1 MRAHFAFT
9 SNAVASQASDALR
22 VVVVS
27 SAPLVRSG
35 LRTILGAF
43 DDLDLTEADPTRL
56 RVVNA
61 DVMLCD
67 GTLPDIDERLNASDV
82 PALVLVVDAAGAAD
96 ALASGARGVLARTAA
111 PRRMHAALHAVAEAE
126 IVIDDAFADHLL
138 RHPRAE
144 VEMIEPLTTREREVL
159 RLLASGLTNKEIA
172 QRLGVTDH
180 TIKFHVNG
188 ILGKLGA
195 ATRTEAVV
203 EAARRGII
211 AV

>member
-1 MRAHFAFT
+1 VRAHPAFA
-9 SNAVASQASDALR
+9 SNAVPSQFPDALR

-27 SAPLVRSG
+27 SAPLVRAS

-43 DDLDLTEADPTRL
+43 DDLDVTEAEPSHL
-56 RVVNA
+56 RALNA
-61 DVMLCD
+61 EVMLCD
-67 GTLPDIDERLNASDV
+67 GNAPDVDV
-82 PALVLVVDAAGAAD
+82 PALVLVRDAAGAAD

-126 IVIDDAFADHLL
+126 IVIDDAFADTIL

-144 VEMIEPLTTREREVL
+144 VEMIEPLTVREREVL
-159 RLLASGLTNKEIA
+159 RLLANGLTNKEIA

>member
-1 MRAHFAFT
+1 MRAHPAFA
-9 SNAVASQASDALR
+9 SNAVPSHAPDALR

-27 SAPLVRSG
+27 SAPLVRAG
-35 LRTILGAF
+35 LRTILGVF
-43 DDLDLTEADPTRL
+43 DDLDVTEADPSQL
-56 RVVNA
+56 RALNA
-61 DVMLCD
+61 EVMLCD
-67 GTLPDIDERLNASDV
+67 GSTPDIDERLTAADV
-82 PALVLVVDAAGAAD
+82 PALVLVRDAAGAAD
-96 ALASGARGVLARTAA
+96 ALACGARGVLARTAA

-126 IVIDDAFADHLL
+126 IVIDDAFADTLL

-144 VEMIEPLTTREREVL
+144 VEMIEPLTARERQVL
-159 RLLASGLTNKEIA
+159 HLLASGLTNKEIG

-203 EAARRGII
+203 QAARRGII

>member
-56 RVVNA
+56 RIFNA

-67 GTLPDIDERLNASDV
+67 GTLPDIDERLAASDV

-138 RHPRAE
+138 RQTRAE
-144 VEMIEPLTTREREVL
+144 VEMIEPLTAREREVL

>member
-1 MRAHFAFT
+1 MRAHPAFA
-9 SNAVASQASDALR
+9 SNAVPSHVPDALR

-27 SAPLVRSG
+27 SAPLVRAG

-43 DDLDLTEADPTRL
+43 DDLDVTEADPSGL
-56 RVVNA
+56 RALNA
-61 DVMLCD
+61 EVMLCD
-67 GTLPDIDERLNASDV
+67 GSTPDMDERLAAAEV
-82 PALVLVVDAAGAAD
+82 PALVLVRDAAGAAD

-111 PRRMHAALHAVAEAE
+111 PRRMHAALHAIAEAE
-126 IVIDDAFADHLL
+126 IVIDDAFADTLL

-144 VEMIEPLTTREREVL
+144 VEMIEPLTVREREVL
-159 RLLASGLTNKEIA
+159 RLLASGQTNKEIG

>member
-1 MRAHFAFT
+1 MRAHPAFA
-9 SNAVASQASDALR
+9 SNAVPSHAPDALR

-27 SAPLVRSG
+27 SAPLVRAG

-43 DDLDLTEADPTRL
+43 DDLDVTEADPSRL
-56 RVVNA
+56 RALNA
-61 DVMLCD
+61 EVMLCD
-67 GTLPDIDERLNASDV
+67 GSTPDMDERLAATDV
-82 PALVLVVDAAGAAD
+82 PALVLVRDAAGAAD

-126 IVIDDAFADHLL
+126 IVIDDAFADTLL

-144 VEMIEPLTTREREVL
+144 VEMIEPLTAREREVL
-159 RLLASGLTNKEIA
+159 HLLASGQTNKEIG

>member
-1 MRAHFAFT
+1 LLYCFSVRAHFAFT
-9 SNAVASQASDALR
+9 SNAVASHAADALR

-43 DDLDLTEADPTRL
+43 DDLDVTEADPMRL
-56 RVVNA
+56 HVLNA
-61 DVMLCD
+61 DVMICD
-67 GTLPDIDERLNASDV
+67 GTVPDVDV
-82 PALVLVVDAAGAAD
+82 PALVLVCDGTGAAE

-126 IVIDDAFADHLL
+126 IVIDDVFADELL

-144 VEMIEPLTTREREVL
+144 VEMIEPLTAREREVL

-172 QRLGVTDH
+172 QRLGVTGH
-180 TIKFHVNG
+180 TIKFHMNG

>member
-56 RVVNA
+56 RIVNA

-67 GTLPDIDERLNASDV
+67 GTLPDDVDV

-144 VEMIEPLTTREREVL
+144 VEMIEPLTAREREVL

>member
-43 DDLDLTEADPTRL
+43 DDLDLTEADLTEADPTRL
-56 RVVNA
+56 RIVNA

-67 GTLPDIDERLNASDV
+67 GTLPDVDV

-111 PRRMHAALHAVAEAE
+111 PRRMHAALHAVAESE

-144 VEMIEPLTTREREVL
+144 VEMIEPLTAREREVL

>member
-1 MRAHFAFT
+1 M
-9 SNAVASQASDALR
+9 LR

-43 DDLDLTEADPTRL
+43 DDLDVTEADPTRL
-56 RVVNA
+56 RVLNA
-61 DVMLCD
+61 DVMICD
-67 GTLPDIDERLNASDV
+67 GTVPDVDV
-82 PALVLVVDAAGAAD
+82 PALVLVCDGAGAAE

-126 IVIDDAFADHLL
+126 IVIDDAFADELL

-144 VEMIEPLTTREREVL
+144 VQMIEPLTAREREVL

>member
-1 MRAHFAFT
+1 MRAPFAFT

-56 RVVNA
+56 RVLNA

-67 GTLPDIDERLNASDV
+67 GALPDIDERLNASDV

-138 RHPRAE
+138 RQTRAE
-144 VEMIEPLTTREREVL
+144 VEMIEPLTAREREVL

>member
-9 SNAVASQASDALR
+9 SNAVASPAADVLR

-43 DDLDLTEADPTRL
+43 DDLDVTEADPTRL
-56 RVVNA
+56 RVLSG

-67 GTLPDIDERLNASDV
+67 GTVPDVDV
-82 PALVLVVDAAGAAD
+82 PALVLVCDAAGAAE
-96 ALASGARGVLARTAA
+96 ALSSGARGVLARTAA
-111 PRRMHAALHAVAEAE
+111 PRRMHAALHAIAEAE
-126 IVIDDAFADHLL
+126 VVIDDVFADELL

-144 VEMIEPLTTREREVL
+144 VEMIEPLTAREREVL
-159 RLLASGLTNKEIA
+159 RLLASGQTNKEIA

-188 ILGKLGA
+188 ILGKIQ
-195 ATRTEAVV
+195 REEAVAH
-203 EAARRGII
+203 ER
-211 AV
+211 

>member
-1 MRAHFAFT
+1 
-9 SNAVASQASDALR
+9 
-22 VVVVS
+22 
-27 SAPLVRSG
+27 LVRSG

-43 DDLDLTEADPTRL
+43 DDLDVTEADPTRL
-56 RVVNA
+56 RVLNA
-61 DVMLCD
+61 DVMICD
-67 GTLPDIDERLNASDV
+67 GDVPDLDV
-82 PALVLVVDAAGAAD
+82 PALVLVCDANGAAE

-126 IVIDDAFADHLL
+126 IVIDELFADGLL
-138 RHPRAE
+138 RHPRTE
-144 VEMIEPLTTREREVL
+144 VEMIEPLTAREREVL

>member
-9 SNAVASQASDALR
+9 SNAVSQAADALR

-43 DDLDLTEADPTRL
+43 DDLEVTEADPTRL
-56 RVVNA
+56 RVLNA
-61 DVMLCD
+61 DVMICD
-67 GTLPDIDERLNASDV
+67 GTVPDVDERLNAADV
-82 PALVLVVDAAGAAD
+82 PALVLVYDGAGAAE

-126 IVIDDAFADHLL
+126 IVIDDAFADELL

-144 VEMIEPLTTREREVL
+144 VEMIEPLTAREREVL

-172 QRLGVTDH
+172 QRLGVTGH
-180 TIKFHVNG
+180 TIKFHMNG

>member
-56 RVVNA
+56 RIVNA

-67 GTLPDIDERLNASDV
+67 GVLPDDIDV

-126 IVIDDAFADHLL
+126 IVIDDAFADQLL
-138 RHPRAE
+138 RQSRTE
-144 VEMIEPLTTREREVL
+144 VEMIEPLTAREREVL

>member
-1 MRAHFAFT
+1 LLYCFDVRAHFAFT
-9 SNAVASQASDALR
+9 SNAVASPSADVLR

-27 SAPLVRSG
+27 TAPLVRSG

-43 DDLDLTEADPTRL
+43 DDLDVTEADPTRL
-56 RVVNA
+56 RVLNA
-61 DVMLCD
+61 DVMICD
-67 GTLPDIDERLNASDV
+67 GTVPDVDV
-82 PALVLVVDAAGAAD
+82 PALVLVCDGTGAAE

-126 IVIDDAFADHLL
+126 IVIDDVFADELL

-144 VEMIEPLTTREREVL
+144 VQMIEPLTAREREVL

>member
-9 SNAVASQASDALR
+9 SNAVASPAADVLR

-43 DDLDLTEADPTRL
+43 DDLDVTEADPTRL
-56 RVVNA
+56 RVLNA
-61 DVMLCD
+61 DVMICD
-67 GTLPDIDERLNASDV
+67 GTVPDIDERLTAADV
-82 PALVLVVDAAGAAD
+82 PALVLVCDGAGAAD

-126 IVIDDAFADHLL
+126 IVIDDIFADELL

-144 VEMIEPLTTREREVL
+144 VQMIEPLTAREREVL

-172 QRLGVTDH
+172 QRLGVTGH
-180 TIKFHVNG
+180 TIKFHMNG

>member
-1 MRAHFAFT
+1 VRAHFAFT
-9 SNAVASQASDALR
+9 SNAVASQAADALR

-35 LRTILGAF
+35 LRTILGVF
-43 DDLDLTEADPTRL
+43 DDLDVTEADPTRL
-56 RVVNA
+56 RSLNA
-61 DVMLCD
+61 DVMICD
-67 GTLPDIDERLNASDV
+67 GTVPDVEV
-82 PALVLVVDAAGAAD
+82 PALVLVCDGAGAAE

-126 IVIDDAFADHLL
+126 IVIDDIFADELL

-144 VEMIEPLTTREREVL
+144 VRMIEPLTAREREVL

-172 QRLGVTDH
+172 QRLGVTGH
-180 TIKFHVNG
+180 TVKFHMNG

>member
-1 MRAHFAFT
+1 M
-9 SNAVASQASDALR
+9 LR

-43 DDLDLTEADPTRL
+43 DDLDVTEADPTRL
-56 RVVNA
+56 HVLNA
-61 DVMLCD
+61 DVMICD
-67 GTLPDIDERLNASDV
+67 GTVPDVDV
-82 PALVLVVDAAGAAD
+82 PALVLVCDGTGAAD
-96 ALASGARGVLARTAA
+96 ALALGARGVLARTAA

-126 IVIDDAFADHLL
+126 IVIDDIFADELL

-144 VEMIEPLTTREREVL
+144 VRMIEPLTAREREVL

-172 QRLGVTDH
+172 QRLGVTGH
-180 TIKFHVNG
+180 TIKFHMNG

>member
-1 MRAHFAFT
+1 MRAHPAFS
-9 SNAVASQASDALR
+9 SNALESHAPDVLR

-27 SAPLVRSG
+27 SAPLVRAS
-35 LRTILGAF
+35 LRTILGEF
-43 DDLDLTEADPTRL
+43 DDLDVTEAEPSRL
-56 RVVNA
+56 RAVNA
-61 DVMLCD
+61 EVMLCD
-67 GTLPDIDERLNASDV
+67 GSAPDVDV
-82 PALVLVVDAAGAAD
+82 PALVLVRDAAGAAE
-96 ALASGARGVLARTAA
+96 ALACGARGVLARTAA

-126 IVIDDAFADHLL
+126 VVIDDTFADSLL
-138 RHPRAE
+138 RNPRAE
-144 VEMIEPLTTREREVL
+144 VEMIEPLTAREREVL
-159 RLLASGLTNKEIA
+159 RLLASGQTNKEIG

-195 ATRTEAVV
+195 QTRTEAVV

>member
-1 MRAHFAFT
+1 MRAHPAFA
-9 SNAVASQASDALR
+9 SNAVPSHAPDALR

-27 SAPLVRSG
+27 SAPLVRAG
-35 LRTILGAF
+35 LRTILGVF
-43 DDLDLTEADPTRL
+43 DDLDVTEADPSQL
-56 RVVNA
+56 RALNA
-61 DVMLCD
+61 EVMLCD
-67 GTLPDIDERLNASDV
+67 GSTPDIDERLTAADV
-82 PALVLVVDAAGAAD
+82 PALVLVRDAAGAAD

-126 IVIDDAFADHLL
+126 IVIDDAFADTLL

-144 VEMIEPLTTREREVL
+144 VEMIEPLTAREREVL
-159 RLLASGLTNKEIA
+159 HLLASGLTNKEIG

-203 EAARRGII
+203 QAARRGII

>member
-1 MRAHFAFT
+1 MRAHPAFA
-9 SNAVASQASDALR
+9 SNAVVNHAPDALR

-27 SAPLVRSG
+27 CAPLVRAG

-43 DDLDLTEADPTRL
+43 DDLDVTEADPSRL
-56 RVVNA
+56 RVLSA

-67 GTLPDIDERLNASDV
+67 GSAPDVDERLTAADV
-82 PALVLVVDAAGAAD
+82 PALVLVRDAAGAAE

-126 IVIDDAFADHLL
+126 IVIDDIFADTLL
-138 RHPRAE
+138 RHPRTE
-144 VEMIEPLTTREREVL
+144 VEMIEPLTAREREVL
-159 RLLASGLTNKEIA
+159 RLLASGQTNKEIA

>member
-9 SNAVASQASDALR
+9 SNAVASPSPDVLR

-43 DDLDLTEADPTRL
+43 DDLDVTEADPTRL
-56 RVVNA
+56 RVLNG
-61 DVMLCD
+61 DVMICD
-67 GTLPDIDERLNASDV
+67 GTIPDVDV
-82 PALVLVVDAAGAAD
+82 PALVLVCDAADAAE

-111 PRRMHAALHAVAEAE
+111 PRRMHAALHAVAESE
-126 IVIDDAFADHLL
+126 TVIDDAFVDALL

-144 VEMIEPLTTREREVL
+144 VEMIEPLTAREREVL

-188 ILGKLGA
+188 IFGKLGA

>member
-43 DDLDLTEADPTRL
+43 DDLDLSEADPTRL

-67 GTLPDIDERLNASDV
+67 GTLPDIDERLAASDV

-138 RHPRAE
+138 RNTRAE
-144 VEMIEPLTTREREVL
+144 VEMIEPLTVREREVL
-159 RLLASGLTNKEIA
+159 RLLASGQTNKEIA

>member
-1 MRAHFAFT
+1 MRAHPAFT
-9 SNAVASQASDALR
+9 SNAIASPAPDALR

-27 SAPLVRSG
+27 AAPLVRAG

-43 DDLDLTEADPTRL
+43 DDLDVTEADPSRL
-56 RVVNA
+56 RALNA
-61 DVMLCD
+61 EVMLCD
-67 GTLPDIDERLNASDV
+67 GSTPDIDERLSAADV
-82 PALVLVVDAAGAAD
+82 PALVLVRDAAGAAD

-126 IVIDDAFADHLL
+126 IVIDDIFADTLL

-144 VEMIEPLTTREREVL
+144 VEMIEPLTAREREVL
-159 RLLASGLTNKEIA
+159 RFLASGQTNKEIA

>member
-1 MRAHFAFT
+1 
-9 SNAVASQASDALR
+9 
-22 VVVVS
+22 
-27 SAPLVRSG
+27 
-35 LRTILGAF
+35 
-43 DDLDLTEADPTRL
+43 
-56 RVVNA
+56 
-61 DVMLCD
+61 
-67 GTLPDIDERLNASDV
+67 
-82 PALVLVVDAAGAAD
+82 
-96 ALASGARGVLARTAA
+96 
-111 PRRMHAALHAVAEAE
+111 MHAALHAVAEAE